1 MTKRG
6 LLNKGQTTIAVAVL
20 IIAMLVFILI
30 YILSL
35 PPADREKLL
44 NMTEEKEWNGNTE
57 EFTIKI
63 AEFSFDPDYIEVNQ
77 GDKVV
82 ITLKNKGKIPHN
94 LVISEFNVETK
105 TIEPDEEDT
114 INFIA
119 DKKGQFTFYCSIEGH
134 RNAGEFGELVVE

>member
-1 MTKRG
+1 TKRG
-6 LLNKGQTTIAVAVL
+6 QTTVAVAVL

-44 NMTEEKEWNGNTE
+44 NMTEKKEWNGNTE